1 MKGREGSQALK
12 DRVERGC
19 EKLPS
24 SSRRG
29 HTQPQP
35 WSARKTQCRVS
46 ASSCFHPSGH
56 GLERMVRVRVCVLS
70 GHWLALGPWRRL
82 PPTPRGVPGSCGRE
96 RSGPALSAEAEQ
108 PWGLGARHSPSR
120 KERLVTALGKRGLE
134 RYPRGLCPARPVPS
148 CFPCSG
154 ALTRQ
159 HKKVK

>member
-70 GHWLALGPWRRL
+70 GHWLALGPWR
-82 PPTPRGVPGSCGRE
+82 PPPAHSQRSPWFLREGEVRPCTECRGR
-96 RSGPALSAEAEQ
+96 
-108 PWGLGARHSPSR
+108 
-120 KERLVTALGKRGLE
+120 TALG
-134 RYPRGLCPARPVPS
+134 PRGPTLPFQEGEACNCSRKAW
-148 CFPCSG
+148 SG
-154 ALTRQ
+154 ALPKRSVPSQASPLLLSLFWCPHQTA
-159 HKKVK
+159 